1 MSHVLLESETIM
13 PNPIELAE
21 EIMLSRELP
30 FERPIDGELIAE
42 LSGTWCNYRL
52 WLSWEETMS
61 AFIITSAYDVKIPAK
76 HREHI
81 YPLLAKVNEN
91 ILLGHFDMISHDG
104 SVCYRH
110 AQFLKGPRSI
120 TAELLEQ
127 MIDVALSECERFYPA
142 FQSVLWGGKDTDQA
156 LQMAILEPMGEA

>member
-21 EIMLSRELP
+21 EIMVSRELP

-42 LSGTWCNYRL
+42 QAGSWCNYRL
-52 WLSWEETMS
+52 WLSWEENMS

-76 HREHI
+76 HRDLI
-81 YPLLAKVNEN
+81 YPLLAKINEN

-104 SVCYRH
+104 SICYRH
-110 AQFLKGPRSI
+110 AQLLKEPRSI
-120 TAELLEQ
+120 NAEMLEQ
-127 MIDVALSECERFYPA
+127 IIDVAICECERFYPA
-142 FQSVLWGGKDTDQA
+142 FQSVLWGGKDIDHA
-156 LQMAILEPMGEA
+156 LQMAIMEPMGEA